1 MNIDH
6 LRYILEVEKQGSISK
21 AAKVLYLNQ
30 PYLSK
35 VIQEVENDLGL
46 KIFKRSHHGMEVTN
60 RGQEVIAKIENIIKD
75 FNELSHLSSLE
86 ETLSFHVA
94 VPSSSVFVEVLKELI
109 YQNKESSYHIHYEEE
124 GPKNII
130 EKVSNGDVDFGIL
143 RCFDFSEV
151 YYENQLL
158 YRNIKSSLLSTSK
171 LKLLISSHSPHAKKQ
186 MLSIG
191 ELKNDV
197 HIIHGTSMPG
207 HTMSFVQSL
216 LEKEGVDR
224 SIMVSERE
232 TMYSLLSSM
241 DDAFMWSTHLPKSVL
256 DRYDL
261 CLKECNDYEI
271 VIKDFLIYRK
281 GYVFSNEALKYIERL
296 KGALNNEY

>member
-1 MNIDH
+1 
-6 LRYILEVEKQGSISK
+6 
-21 AAKVLYLNQ
+21 
-30 PYLSK
+30 
-35 VIQEVENDLGL
+35 
-46 KIFKRSHHGMEVTN
+46 
-60 RGQEVIAKIENIIKD
+60 
-75 FNELSHLSSLE
+75 
-86 ETLSFHVA
+86 
-94 VPSSSVFVEVLKELI
+94 
-109 YQNKESSYHIHYEEE
+109 
-124 GPKNII
+124 
-130 EKVSNGDVDFGIL
+130 
-143 RCFDFSEV
+143 
-151 YYENQLL
+151 
-158 YRNIKSSLLSTSK
+158 
-171 LKLLISSHSPHAKKQ
+171 
-186 MLSIG
+186 
-191 ELKNDV
+191 
-197 HIIHGTSMPG
+197 MPG

-241 DDAFMWSTHLPKSVL
+241 DDAFMWSAHLPKSVL

>member
-1 MNIDH
+1 
-6 LRYILEVEKQGSISK
+6 
-21 AAKVLYLNQ
+21 
-30 PYLSK
+30 
-35 VIQEVENDLGL
+35 
-46 KIFKRSHHGMEVTN
+46 
-60 RGQEVIAKIENIIKD
+60 
-75 FNELSHLSSLE
+75 
-86 ETLSFHVA
+86 
-94 VPSSSVFVEVLKELI
+94 
-109 YQNKESSYHIHYEEE
+109 
-124 GPKNII
+124 
-130 EKVSNGDVDFGIL
+130 
-143 RCFDFSEV
+143 
-151 YYENQLL
+151 
-158 YRNIKSSLLSTSK
+158 
-171 LKLLISSHSPHAKKQ
+171 
-186 MLSIG
+186 
-191 ELKNDV
+191 
-197 HIIHGTSMPG
+197 
-207 HTMSFVQSL
+207 MSFVQSL